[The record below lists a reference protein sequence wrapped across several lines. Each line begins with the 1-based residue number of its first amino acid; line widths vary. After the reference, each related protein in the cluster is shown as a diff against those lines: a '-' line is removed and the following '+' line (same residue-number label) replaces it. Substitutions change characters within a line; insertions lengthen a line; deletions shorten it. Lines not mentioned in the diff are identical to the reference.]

1 MTSEKY
7 RATAQLSFW
16 AQYRATAQLSFWAQH
31 RATAQLSFILEKR
44 APAFTSNDPDKSKFD
59 KLNCFS

>member
-1 MTSEKY
+1 MTSEK
-7 RATAQLSFW
+7 
-16 AQYRATAQLSFWAQH
+16 YRATAQLSFWAQH

>member
-1 MTSEKY
+1 MNNEK
-7 RATAQLSFW
+7 
-16 AQYRATAQLSFWAQH
+16 YRATAQLSFWAQH
-31 RATAQLSFILEKR
+31 RATAQLSFLLEKR

>member
-16 AQYRATAQLSFWAQH
+16 AQHRATVQLSFWARH
-31 RATAQLSFILEKR
+31 RATVFLEKSV
-44 APAFTSNDPDKSKFD
+44 PAFTSNDPDKSKFD